1 MVYLEI
7 NDLITIDQSAYR
19 QQHNTQTAL
28 HRVIDDWLWNMSDGN
43 LTAVCSFDITKC
55 FDTIN
60 HSILLKKM
68 EYYGLQ
74 SENIKW
80 FKSYLNERGQMV
92 SGHNTLSGKSTISIG
107 VPQGSVLGPL
117 LFLIYV
123 NDINRHVHLGACN
136 LYADDTLVYCSGS
149 TMSELKHNIQ
159 QCVSDIHEWYDQN
172 KLVINK
178 SKSSVML
185 ATTRQRILHID
196 DNNLDVH
203 IGDYKLVQSD
213 PGMTIMYLYRML
225 ILRVLRTLLLIGVPL
240 CGIPYPIT
248 SKRVE
253 HCTLLRQKWNCNELM
268 LCCPF
273 FFLTTCIV
281 LFLNVLYRATL

>member
-1 MVYLEI
+1 MLCVGLV
-7 NDLITIDQSAYR
+7 L
-19 QQHNTQTAL
+19 L
-28 HRVIDDWLWNMSDGN
+28 LWNS
-43 LTAVCSFDITKC
+43 LKSLLLCC
-55 FDTIN
+55 FPFLIY
-60 HSILLKKM
+60 
-68 EYYGLQ
+68 E
-74 SENIKW
+74 E
-80 FKSYLNERGQMV
+80 SYIY
-92 SGHNTLSGKSTISIG
+92 TISIG

-159 QCVSDIHEWYDQN
+159 QCVSDIHERYDQN

-203 IGDYKLVQSD
+203 IGDYKLVLSD
-213 PGMTIMYLYRML
+213 CIDY
-225 ILRVLRTLLLIGVPL
+225 IGVK
-240 CGIPYPIT
+240 IDETI
-248 SKRVE
+248 S
-253 HCTLLRQKWNCNELM
+253 WNKQTDNIWSL
-268 LCCPF
+268 
-273 FFLTTCIV
+273 
-281 LFLNVLYRATL
+281 

>member
-1 MVYLEI
+1 
-7 NDLITIDQSAYR
+7 
-19 QQHNTQTAL
+19 
-28 HRVIDDWLWNMSDGN
+28 
-43 LTAVCSFDITKC
+43 
-55 FDTIN
+55 
-60 HSILLKKM
+60 
-68 EYYGLQ
+68 
-74 SENIKW
+74 
-80 FKSYLNERGQMV
+80 MV
-92 SGHNTLSGKSTISIG
+92 SCHNTLSGKSTISIG
-107 VPQGSVLGPL
+107 VPQGSVIGPL

-185 ATTRQRILHID
+185 ATTRQRILHIN

-213 PGMTIMYLYRML
+213 LVLAIYDSTPNKLQQNVCQVDNLCKIVVDN
-225 ILRVLRTLLLIGVPL
+225 ILKIDQNRNDA
-240 CGIPYPIT
+240 CG
-248 SKRVE
+248 
-253 HCTLLRQKWNCNELM
+253 
-268 LCCPF
+268 
-273 FFLTTCIV
+273 
-281 LFLNVLYRATL
+281 